1 MKQHHGC
8 PLLGQ
13 APTSPCQR
21 NIDSQEEAG
30 PQDALCNLGGYVQW
44 LLQDVVPVDEESWD
58 DIHRDIPLV
67 AESAALSYSSLAG
80 AASCQK
86 SLHTFRWIRAAY
98 TDIALLK
105 LAGSWAIA
113 CWLHDIPG
121 CANSQGREIGAPASF
136 LIPESAIRGLGDVLW
151 RPAHSCSR
159 IRYVNR

>member
-30 PQDALCNLGGYVQW
+30 PHDALCNLGGYVQR

-67 AESAALSYSSLAG
+67 AVSAALSYSSLAG

-86 SLHTFRWIRAAY
+86 AAPHIQVDQGGLHRHR
-98 TDIALLK
+98 
-105 LAGSWAIA
+105 
-113 CWLHDIPG
+113 P
-121 CANSQGREIGAPASF
+121 
-136 LIPESAIRGLGDVLW
+136 PEVGWELGDRVL
-151 RPAHSCSR
+151 AA
-159 IRYVNR
+159 